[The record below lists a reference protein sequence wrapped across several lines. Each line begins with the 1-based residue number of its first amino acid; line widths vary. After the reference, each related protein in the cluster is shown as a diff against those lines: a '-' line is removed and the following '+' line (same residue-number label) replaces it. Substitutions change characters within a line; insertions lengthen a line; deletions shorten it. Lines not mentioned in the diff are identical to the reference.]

1 MLEPPHRTSVAAP
14 TVRSGPGGR
23 IERLDGLHERSERRQ
38 RDPAADLPDPSALV
52 RDPGVDQG
60 VHAKQLE
67 GVERPVET
75 YGLFIKA
82 NSSIHGPS
90 QGIARILPHRKLLI
104 DGRHVESVSGH
115 AFKTLNPATEEVIAT
130 VAEGNEV
137 DVDLA
142 VAAAR
147 RAFEGPWRTMRAAD
161 RGKILFRLVELMKQ
175 HADEIAALE
184 SLDAGKPIAGVLRQ
198 DLPAAIDTLT
208 YYAGW
213 ADKMT
218 GEVVPVRDDALTY
231 TVREPVGVVAVIV
244 PWNFPLMIGMWK
256 LAPALACGCTVVMKP
271 AELTSLSAL
280 RIGELALEAGLPPG
294 VLNIVTGPGRVVGD
308 ALVNHPD
315 VDKVTFT
322 GSPGVGRGILRG
334 AAGNF
339 KRVSL
344 ELGGKSANV
353 IFDDADLD
361 AATKAAAS
369 GIFFNAGQVCSAGS
383 RVLVQEKVYDD
394 VVARLAQRAQSLRIG
409 DPSDRATSLGPVIS
423 EKQMKGILDYVD
435 IGQKEGASLVTGGE
449 RVGDRGYFLSPAVF
463 ANVEHEMRISQ
474 EEIFGPVVSVIKFR
488 DEADALRIANGT
500 AYSLAAGVWSRDI
513 GRVQRFAKRAN
524 AGTVWLNTYGYTDVR
539 LPWGGARDS
548 GFGREHGSAA
558 IENFTEPKA
567 VWMNLNV

>member
-1 MLEPPHRTSVAAP
+1 MSIAYDYSREATPAVSAAK
-14 TVRSGPGGR
+14 SK
-23 IERLDGLHERSERRQ
+23 L
-38 RDPAADLPDPSALV
+38 
-52 RDPGVDQG
+52 
-60 VHAKQLE
+60 
-67 GVERPVET
+67 
-75 YGLFIKA
+75 
-82 NSSIHGPS
+82 
-90 QGIARILPHRKLLI
+90 LLI
-104 DGRHVESVSGH
+104 DGQHVPSLSGH
-115 AFKTLNPATEEVIAT
+115 TFTTLNPATEQVIAT
-130 VAEGNEV
+130 VAEGNAD

-147 RAFEGPWRTMRAAD
+147 RAFEGPWRTMRASE
-161 RGKILFRLVELMKQ
+161 RGQILLRLVDLMKK
-175 HADEIAALE
+175 HADEIVALE
-184 SLDAGKPIAGVLRQ
+184 SLDAGKPISGVMRQ
-198 DLPAAIDTLT
+198 DFPAALDTLT

-213 ADKMT
+213 ADKIH
-218 GEVVPVRDDALTY
+218 GEVVSTRDDALTY

-256 LAPALACGCTVVMKP
+256 LAPALACGCTIVMKP

-294 VLNIVTGPGRVVGD
+294 VLNIVTGPGRIVGD

-353 IFDDADLD
+353 IFDDADVE
-361 AATKAAAS
+361 AAAKAAAS
-369 GIFFNAGQVCSAGS
+369 GIFFNAGQVCSGGS
-383 RVLVQEKVYDD
+383 RVLAHENVYDE
-394 VVARLAQRAQSLRIG
+394 VVERLTQRAKTIRIG
-409 DPSDRATSLGPVIS
+409 DPADRATALGPVIS
-423 EKQMKGILDYVD
+423 DKQMTSILDYVD
-435 IGQKEGASLVTGGE
+435 IGQKEGARLTTGGE
-449 RVGDRGYFLSPAVF
+449 RVGDRGYFISPTVF
-463 ANVEHEMRISQ
+463 ADVKHEMRISQ
-474 EEIFGPVVSVIKFR
+474 EEIFGPVVSVIKFK

-513 GRVQRFAKRAN
+513 GRVQRFAKKAN
-524 AGTVWLNTYGYTDVR
+524 AGTVWINTYGYTDVR
-539 LPWGGARDS
+539 LPWGGVRDS

-558 IENFTEPKA
+558 IDNFTEPKA